1 MTRIRGRW
9 TWFWVIPL
17 LGYTCLVMM
26 QQLPSQRPCIMAR
39 SANDS
44 SSSAHDA
51 TMPASTHSS
60 ASDVDAESRNDAP
73 QVEALFL
80 IKFDKKVGW
89 VGRAPSWR
97 TH

>member
-1 MTRIRGRW
+1 MSRIHDRW
-9 TWFWVIPL
+9 RWFWLIPL

-26 QQLPSQRPCIMAR
+26 QLLPSQRPCITAR
-39 SANDS
+39 KAGKHL
-44 SSSAHDA
+44 SAHDA
-51 TMPASTHSS
+51 TMPASTNSS
-60 ASDVDAESRNDAP
+60 ATDVDAESRSDAP

-97 TH
+97 TRC